1 MSTLPRQVMLA
12 QATIREPA
20 QRPRTDPDRVGDVSG
35 TSPMAGQPPV
45 SNDPSV
51 AESND
56 RTFGEAVTAPRRE
69 RIVRPIEG
77 RLLAGVASGIAD
89 RLAVGPTW
97 IRLAFVVL
105 SFGAGAGLLLYLA
118 LWWLL
123 PREDMPTSGSE
134 EFLRR
139 FPDAPAWTGRVLLIV
154 GGAVLAL
161 QIAPDDRRGWSLP
174 LVLGVGLVAFGV
186 ALFRRDLARTGEPRA
201 HADPPVAPEL
211 IDTGSVPPLASAP
224 ARVRPPRERSRL
236 GVLTAGS
243 AMIAVSAAVLLDGL
257 GAITLD
263 VGRFP
268 ALALVVLGIGLLV
281 GAWWGRAR
289 GAIVLGVLVL
299 PVALVLSLIHLPF
312 GVEIASRALSPRR
325 DDPFPSSQRL
335 LAGELFID
343 LTRVDLQ
350 GRSRTLDIEL
360 GAGAVHLIVPRE
372 VNVHLVAEV
381 GMGGLRVTGYPDRYG
396 VDLLRDVALPGSPG
410 GGVLTIN
417 VDQGIGSVDLDRPP
431 PERKVQA
438 A

>member
-1 MSTLPRQVMLA
+1 MAGASP
-12 QATIREPA
+12 
-20 QRPRTDPDRVGDVSG
+20 VGD
-35 TSPMAGQPPV
+35 
-45 SNDPSV
+45 DPSV
-51 AESND
+51 AGSNEG
-56 RTFGEAVTAPRRE
+56 TLGEAGTAPRRE
-69 RIVRPIEG
+69 RIVRPTER

-89 RLAVGPTW
+89 RLGVGPTW

-134 EFLRR
+134 EFLRK
-139 FPDAPAWTGRVLLIV
+139 FPHAPAWTGRALLIV
-154 GGAVLAL
+154 GGGVLAL

-174 LVLGVGLVAFGV
+174 LVLGVVLVAFGV
-186 ALFRRDLARTGEPRA
+186 ALFRRDLARNGEPP
-201 HADPPVAPEL
+201 ADADLSVVSEPIDAVSLAP
-211 IDTGSVPPLASAP
+211 TASAP
-224 ARVRPPRERSRL
+224 ARVRPRRERSRL

-257 GAITLD
+257 GAVTLD

-268 ALALVVLGIGLLV
+268 ALALVVLGIGLLL

-325 DDPFPSSQRL
+325 DDPFPASQRL
-335 LAGELFID
+335 LAGELYVD
-343 LTRVDLQ
+343 LTRADLH
-350 GRSRTLDIEL
+350 GPSRTLEIEM
-360 GAGAVHLIVPRE
+360 GAGAVHLTVPRD
-372 VNVHLVAEV
+372 VTVHLVAEV
-381 GMGGLRVTGYPDRYG
+381 GMGGLEVMGFPDRYG
-396 VDLLRDVALPGSPG
+396 VDLVRDVTLPGSPG
-410 GGVLTIN
+410 GGVLTIS
-417 VDQGIGSVDLDRPP
+417 VDQGIGNVDLDRPP
-431 PERKVQA
+431 PERKVRA